1 MRKTNASSVINC
13 NVETFWKLFLD
24 EDYVTKLYLD
34 GLEFKSIDILEM
46 TETTRKVRGVPKLN
60 MPKPVMKVLGDS
72 FGFEEHATLD
82 RDKNIW
88 RWHMIPNTMAD
99 RLKTSGVITLEE
111 MGGDKVRRVNEAT
124 MEAKVFG
131 VGGLIE
137 SSTEKE
143 VRTAWERDARYMN
156 DWLKRSDN

>member
-1 MRKTNASSVINC
+1 MRKATASTVINC

-24 EDYVTKLYLD
+24 EDYIKKLFLE
-34 GLEFKSIDILEM
+34 GLEFKKIEVLEM
-46 TETTRKVRGVPKLN
+46 TDTVRKLRGVPKLN

-72 FGFEEHATLD
+72 FGYEEHATLD

-88 RWHMIPNTMAD
+88 RWTMVPNTMAD
-99 RLKTSGVITLEE
+99 RLKTSGVITIEP
-111 MGGDKVRRVNEAT
+111 MGDDKVRRVNEAS

-143 VRTAWERDARYMN
+143 IRTGWDKDTVFMNAW
-156 DWLKRSDN
+156 LSRS